1 MTVLE
6 TTSSAAPPPATLAWL
21 QTRMALERTLL
32 AWTRTGAA
40 LIGFGFTIFHFF
52 DALNRSADVAPAR
65 IHGSARIFGVAL
77 VAIGTVAMIF
87 ALIQYGAIVRYL
99 EGETFRG
106 VADYAGVPRLR
117 PGLIVAVAL
126 AAVGAV
132 TLWALL
138 ARVPS

>member
-1 MTVLE
+1 
-6 TTSSAAPPPATLAWL
+6 
-21 QTRMALERTLL
+21 MALERTLL
-32 AWTRTGAA
+32 AWSRTGAA

-52 DALNRSADVAPAR
+52 GALNHSPEVSPAR
-65 IHGSARIFGVAL
+65 VHGSARIFGISL
-77 VAIGTVAMIF
+77 VAIGTMAMIF
-87 ALIQYGAIVRYL
+87 AMIQYLALVRYL

-126 AAVGAV
+126 TAVGAV